1 VAVVV
6 NEPFF
11 ILGLIIFD
19 NRDQTQIPKRY
30 LADMKVLDSGRFLL
44 VHLLEINH
52 GPVMDAHR

>member
-1 VAVVV
+1 MAVIV
-6 NEPFF
+6 NEPFL

-19 NRDQTQIPKRY
+19 NRDQTQIPGRY
-30 LADMKVLDSGRFLL
+30 LADMKVLDIVRFLL